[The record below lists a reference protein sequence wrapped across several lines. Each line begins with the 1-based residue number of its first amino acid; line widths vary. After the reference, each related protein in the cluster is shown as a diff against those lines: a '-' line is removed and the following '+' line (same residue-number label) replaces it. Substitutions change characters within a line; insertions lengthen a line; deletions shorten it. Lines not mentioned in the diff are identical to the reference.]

1 MITIKKYQELY
12 NAIKLGDNNEIRTAY
27 NVLSVLTGKPISE
40 YKRMKW
46 TDFLKEQE
54 GVTIPDISSFPDEWV
69 TEFEVKGERFFVN
82 QYVTDWN
89 TEQFISMS
97 SLTKEKEAIVDNLH
111 LILATMCYKE
121 KDEDVQMTEFNRR
134 ADLFRE
140 HLDVDIAYPIG
151 FFFALLLLKLSQ
163 TIPSY
168 STKKR
173 KPKTKRKSWIGSL
186 ISGLGMRRLINY
198 LRKKIGVNSRS
209 TLK

>member
-1 MITIKKYQELY
+1 MNIKTYQGLY
-12 NAIKLGDNNEIRTAY
+12 HAIKLGDNNEIRTAY
-27 NVLSVLTGKPISE
+27 NVMSVLTGKPISE

-54 GVTIPDISSFPDEWV
+54 GVTIPDISSFPDAWV

-82 QYVTDWN
+82 QYLTDWN

-111 LILATMCYKE
+111 LILATLCYKE
-121 KDEDVQMTEFNRR
+121 KDEDISMTEFNRR
-134 ADLFRE
+134 AELFRE
-140 HLDVDIAYPIG
+140 HLDVDVAYPIG
-151 FFFALLLLKLSQ
+151 FFFALLLLSLSQ
-163 TIPSY
+163 HIQSS

-173 KPKTKRKSWIGSL
+173 KRKKKSRKWIGLVQSGRGMLQSISSL
-186 ISGLGMRRLINY
+186 
-198 LRKKIGVNSRS
+198 LRKIGLSLAS

>member
-1 MITIKKYQELY
+1 MNIKTYQELY

-54 GVTIPDISSFPDEWV
+54 SVTIPDISTFPDAWV
-69 TEFEVKGERFFVN
+69 TEFEVKGEKFFVN
-82 QYVTDWN
+82 QYLTDWN

-134 ADLFRE
+134 AELFQLN
-140 HLDVDIAYPIG
+140 LDVDVAYPIG
-151 FFFALLLLKLSQ
+151 FFFALLLVKLSEVTQ
-163 TIPSY
+163 SS
-168 STKKR
+168 STKK
-173 KPKTKRKSWIGSL
+173 PKKKKLKRIGSL
-186 ISGLGMRRLINY
+186 LSGVGMQRLISSL
-198 LRKKIGVNSRS
+198 LRRIGLSLAS
-209 TLK
+209 ILK

>member
-1 MITIKKYQELY
+1 MNIKQYQGLY

-54 GVTIPDISSFPDEWV
+54 GVTIPDISSFPDAWV

-82 QYVTDWN
+82 QYLTDWN

-111 LILATMCYKE
+111 LILATLCYKD
-121 KDEDVQMTEFNRR
+121 KDEDISMTEFNRR
-134 ADLFRE
+134 AELFRE
-140 HLDVDIAYPIG
+140 HLDVDVAYPIG
-151 FFFALLLLKLSQ
+151 FFFALLLLSLSQ
-163 TIPSY
+163 AIQSS
-168 STKKR
+168 STKK
-173 KPKTKRKSWIGSL
+173 KKRKKKSRKWIGSL
-186 ISGLGMRRLINY
+186 LSGLGMRRLISY
-198 LRKKIGVNSRS
+198 LLKKIGLSSRS

>member
-1 MITIKKYQELY
+1 MNIKTYQELY

-54 GVTIPDISSFPDEWV
+54 GVTIPDISSFPDAWV
-69 TEFEVKGERFFVN
+69 TEFEVQGERFFVN
-82 QYVTDWN
+82 QYLTDWN

-111 LILATMCYKE
+111 LILATMCYKD
-121 KDEDVQMTEFNRR
+121 KDEDIQMTEFNRR
-134 ADLFRE
+134 AELFRE
-140 HLDVDIAYPIG
+140 HLDVDVAYPIG
-151 FFFALLLLKLSQ
+151 FFFALLLVSLSQ
-163 TIPSY
+163 VTPSS
-168 STKKR
+168 STKK
-173 KPKTKRKSWIGSL
+173 KKRKKKKTSRIGSL
-186 ISGLGMRRLINY
+186 LNGRGILQSISSLLRRIGLSLA
-198 LRKKIGVNSRS
+198 S

>member
-1 MITIKKYQELY
+1 MITIKKYQEIY
-12 NAIKLGDNNEIRTAY
+12 NAIKLGGDDEIRTAY
-27 NVLSVLTGKPISE
+27 NAMSVLTGKPISE

-46 TDFLKEQE
+46 MDFVKEQE
-54 GVTIPDISSFPDEWV
+54 GLEIPNISSFPDAWV
-69 TEFEVKGERFFVN
+69 TEFEVKGETFFVN

-111 LILATMCYKE
+111 LILATLCYKD

-134 ADLFRE
+134 AELFRE
-140 HLDVDIAYPIG
+140 HLDVDVAYPIG
-151 FFFALLLLKLSQ
+151 FFFALLLVKLSE

-173 KPKTKRKSWIGSL
+173 KPKTKKPSRIGSL
-186 ISGLGMRRLINY
+186 ISGVGMLQSINS
-198 LRKKIGVNSRS
+198 LLKRIGLSLAS

>member
-1 MITIKKYQELY
+1 MNIKQYQGLY

-54 GVTIPDISSFPDEWV
+54 SVTIPDISTFPDAWV

-82 QYVTDWN
+82 QYLTDWN

-134 ADLFRE
+134 AELFQS
-140 HLDVDIAYPIG
+140 HLDVDTAYPIG
-151 FFFALLLLKLSQ
+151 FFFALLLVKLSEHTQ
-163 TIPSY
+163 SS
-168 STKKR
+168 STKKK
-173 KPKTKRKSWIGSL
+173 KPKKKNKSRIGSL
-186 ISGLGMRRLINY
+186 LSGLGMQRLINY
-198 LRKKIGVNSRS
+198 LRKKIGVNSTS
-209 TLK
+209 TSK

>member
-1 MITIKKYQELY
+1 MNIKTYQELY

-54 GVTIPDISSFPDEWV
+54 SVTIPDISTFPDAWV
-69 TEFEVKGERFFVN
+69 TEFEVKGEKFFVN
-82 QYVTDWN
+82 QYLTDWN

-134 ADLFRE
+134 AQMFQY
-140 HLDVDIAYPIG
+140 HLDVDVAYPIG
-151 FFFALLLLKLSQ
+151 FFFALLLVKLSEGIQ
-163 TIPSY
+163 SSLI
-168 STKKR
+168 KKR
-173 KPKTKRKSWIGSL
+173 KRRKKNKSRIGSL
-186 ISGLGMRRLINY
+186 LSGLGILQLINY
-198 LRKKIGVNSRS
+198 LRKKIGQSFRS
-209 TLK
+209 ILK

>member
-1 MITIKKYQELY
+1 MNIKTYQGLY
-12 NAIKLGDNNEIRTAY
+12 HAIKLGDNNEIRTAY
-27 NVLSVLTGKPISE
+27 NVMSVLTGKPISE

-54 GVTIPDISSFPDEWV
+54 GVTIPDISSFPDAWV

-82 QYVTDWN
+82 QYLTDWN

-111 LILATMCYKE
+111 LILATLCYKE
-121 KDEDVQMTEFNRR
+121 KDEDVEMTEFNRR

-151 FFFALLLLKLSQ
+151 FFFALLLLSLSQ
-163 TIPSY
+163 AIPS
-168 STKKR
+168 SSIKKKKR
-173 KPKTKRKSWIGSL
+173 KKKSRKWIGSL
-186 ISGLGMRRLINY
+186 LSGLGMRQLINY
-198 LRKKIGVNSRS
+198 LRKKIGLNSRS
-209 TLK
+209 TSK

>member
-1 MITIKKYQELY
+1 MNIKQYQGLY

-54 GVTIPDISSFPDEWV
+54 SVTIPDISTFPDAWV

-82 QYVTDWN
+82 QYLTDWN

-134 ADLFRE
+134 AELFQLN
-140 HLDVDIAYPIG
+140 LDVDTAYPIG
-151 FFFALLLLKLSQ
+151 FFFALLLVKLSEGIQ
-163 TIPSY
+163 SS
-168 STKKR
+168 STKK
-173 KPKTKRKSWIGSL
+173 PKKKKTSRIGSL
-186 ISGLGMRRLINY
+186 LSGLGMRRLTNY
-198 LRKKIGVNSRS
+198 LRKKIGLSSRS

>member
-1 MITIKKYQELY
+1 MNIKTYQELY
-12 NAIKLGDNNEIRTAY
+12 NAIKIGDNNEIRTAY

-54 GVTIPDISSFPDEWV
+54 SVTIPDISTFPDAWV

-82 QYVTDWN
+82 QYLTDWN

-134 ADLFRE
+134 AELFQLN
-140 HLDVDIAYPIG
+140 LDVDVAYPIG
-151 FFFALLLLKLSQ
+151 FFFALLLVKLSEVTQ
-163 TIPSY
+163 SSSI
-168 STKKR
+168 KKR
-173 KPKTKRKSWIGSL
+173 KRRKKNKSRIGL
-186 ISGLGMRRLINY
+186 VLNGVGMQRLTNY
-198 LRKKIGVNSRS
+198 LRKKIGLSSRS

>member
-1 MITIKKYQELY
+1 MNIKTYQELY

-54 GVTIPDISSFPDEWV
+54 GVTIPDISSFPDAWV
-69 TEFEVKGERFFVN
+69 TEFEVQGERFFVN
-82 QYVTDWN
+82 QYLTDWN

-121 KDEDVQMTEFNRR
+121 KDEDIQMTEFNRR
-134 ADLFRE
+134 AELFRE
-140 HLDVDIAYPIG
+140 HLDVDTAYPIG
-151 FFFALLLLKLSQ
+151 FFFALLLVSLSQ
-163 TIPSY
+163 AIQSS
-168 STKKR
+168 STKKKKR
-173 KPKTKRKSWIGSL
+173 KKKKKSWIGSL
-186 ISGLGMRRLINY
+186 LSGLGIARLTSY
-198 LRKKIGVNSRS
+198 LLKKTVLNSRS
-209 TLK
+209 ISK

>member
-1 MITIKKYQELY
+1 MNIKTYQELY

-54 GVTIPDISSFPDEWV
+54 SVIIPDISTFPDAWV

-82 QYVTDWN
+82 QYLTDWN

-134 ADLFRE
+134 AELFQS
-140 HLDVDIAYPIG
+140 HLDVDVAYPIG
-151 FFFALLLLKLSQ
+151 FFFALLLVKLSEGIQ
-163 TIPSY
+163 SSLI
-168 STKKR
+168 KKR
-173 KPKTKRKSWIGSL
+173 KRRKKNKSRIGSL
-186 ISGLGMRRLINY
+186 LSGLGMRQLINY
-198 LRKKIGVNSRS
+198 LRKKIGLSS
-209 TLK
+209 TTILK

>member
-1 MITIKKYQELY
+1 MNIKTYQGLY

-27 NVLSVLTGKPISE
+27 NVMSVLTGKPISE

-54 GVTIPDISSFPDEWV
+54 GVTIPDISSFPDAWV

-82 QYVTDWN
+82 QYLTDWN

-111 LILATMCYKE
+111 LILATLCYKE

-134 ADLFRE
+134 AELFRE
-140 HLDVDIAYPIG
+140 HLDVDVAYPIG
-151 FFFALLLLKLSQ
+151 FFFALLLLSLSEHIQ
-163 TIPSY
+163 SS
-168 STKKR
+168 STKK
-173 KPKTKRKSWIGSL
+173 KKRKKKSRKWIGL
-186 ISGLGMRRLINY
+186 VASGLGMRPLISY
-198 LRKKIGVNSRS
+198 LLKKIGVSSRS

>member
-1 MITIKKYQELY
+1 MNIKTYQELY

-54 GVTIPDISSFPDEWV
+54 GVTIPDISSFPDAWV
-69 TEFEVKGERFFVN
+69 TEFEVQGEKFFVN
-82 QYVTDWN
+82 QYLTDWN

-111 LILATMCYKE
+111 LILATLCYKE

-134 ADLFRE
+134 AELFRD
-140 HLDVDIAYPIG
+140 HLDVDVAYPIG
-151 FFFALLLLKLSQ
+151 FFFALLLLSLSQ
-163 TIPSY
+163 HIQSS
-168 STKKR
+168 STKKKKSKKKSR
-173 KPKTKRKSWIGSL
+173 KWIGLVASGRGMLQSISSL
-186 ISGLGMRRLINY
+186 LRRIGLSSTTIS
-198 LRKKIGVNSRS
+198 K
-209 TLK
+209 

>member
-1 MITIKKYQELY
+1 MNIKTYQELY

-27 NVLSVLTGKPISE
+27 NVMSVLTGKPISE

-54 GVTIPDISSFPDEWV
+54 GVTIPDISSFPDAWV
-69 TEFEVKGERFFVN
+69 TEFEVQGERFFVN
-82 QYVTDWN
+82 QYLTDWN

-111 LILATMCYKE
+111 LILATLCYKE
-121 KDEDVQMTEFNRR
+121 KDEDIQMTEFNRR
-134 ADLFRE
+134 AELFRE
-140 HLDVDIAYPIG
+140 HLDVDVAYPIG
-151 FFFALLLLKLSQ
+151 FFFALLLLSLSQ
-163 TIPSY
+163 AIQSS

-173 KPKTKRKSWIGSL
+173 KRKKKNKRWIGLVQSGRGIL
-186 ISGLGMRRLINY
+186 QSISSS
-198 LRKKIGVNSRS
+198 LRKIGLSLAS